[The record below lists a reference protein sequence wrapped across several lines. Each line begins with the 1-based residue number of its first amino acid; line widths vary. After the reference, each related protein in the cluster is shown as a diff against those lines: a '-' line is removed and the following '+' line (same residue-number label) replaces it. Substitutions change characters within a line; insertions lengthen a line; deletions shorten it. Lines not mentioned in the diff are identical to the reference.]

1 MCAIFR
7 KSCKP
12 LTSQLLLILSNAN
25 DGTNANNNN
34 TFRMH
39 INKQLT
45 LQKYPRPS
53 YLPSSGYIEESANS
67 TLHTSQTAFAARPSP
82 Q

>member
-1 MCAIFR
+1 MEFIFFICNKR
-7 KSCKP
+7 MNRYVCY
-12 LTSQLLLILSNAN
+12 LSQIVQTTHFPAFVDFFNAN
-25 DGTNANNNN
+25 DGSNANNNNNNN

-53 YLPSSGYIEESANS
+53 YLPSSG
-67 TLHTSQTAFAARPSP
+67 
-82 Q
+82 

>member
-1 MCAIFR
+1 MRAIYR

-12 LTSQLLLILSNAN
+12 LTSHLLLILSNAN
-25 DGTNANNNN
+25 DGSNANNNNN

-53 YLPSSGYIEESANS
+53 YLPSSG
-67 TLHTSQTAFAARPSP
+67 
-82 Q
+82 